1 MPLSAVIVDDEQL
14 ARDELAYLL
23 KDVGDINVVAQ
34 GKNGVEAVNLIRE
47 HNPDLVFLD
56 VQMPGL
62 DGFGVIKKLLDRKV
76 PLPKIVFATAFDQ
89 YAVKAFEVN
98 AVDYLLKPFDK
109 KRVVQSVQKARAKLE
124 SSATS
129 SDKLETLVRMLES
142 QKPQTSKILIK
153 AAGRLFLV
161 DQKDICYASIEDGVI
176 SVATSGPAGMEGQS
190 NCRTLEE
197 LLDSLDPN
205 LFWRAHRS
213 YLVNINRIK
222 EVVPWFKSSYQLRMD
237 DKKRV
242 VQSVQ
247 KARAK
252 LESSTT
258 SSDKLETLV
267 RMLESQ
273 KPQTSKILIKAAGRL
288 FLVDQKDIC
297 YASIEDGVISV
308 ATSGPAG
315 MEGQSNC
322 RTLEELLDSLD
333 PNLFWRAHRS
343 YLVNINRIKE
353 VVPWFKSSYQ
363 LRMDDKKQTEIP
375 VSRAQTRRLRELF
388 GL

>member
-14 ARDELAYLL
+14 ARDELAFLL
-23 KDVGDINVVAQ
+23 KEVDDINVVAQ
-34 GKNGVEAVNLIRE
+34 GKNGLEAVQLIRE

-62 DGFGVIKKLLDRKV
+62 DGFGVIKKLLDKKV

-109 KRVVQSVQKARAKLE
+109 KRVAQSVEKARAKTE
-124 SSATS
+124 NAAAPTE
-129 SDKLETLVRMLES
+129 KLETLVRMLES
-142 QKPQTSKILIK
+142 QKSPTSKILIK

-176 SVATSGPAGMEGQS
+176 SVVTAGANGLEGQS

-197 LLDSLDPN
+197 LLASLDSK

-213 YLVNINRIK
+213 YLVNINRI
-222 EVVPWFKSSYQLRMD
+222 R
-237 DKKRV
+237 
-242 VQSVQ
+242 
-247 KARAK
+247 
-252 LESSTT
+252 
-258 SSDKLETLV
+258 
-267 RMLESQ
+267 
-273 KPQTSKILIKAAGRL
+273 
-288 FLVDQKDIC
+288 
-297 YASIEDGVISV
+297 
-308 ATSGPAG
+308 
-315 MEGQSNC
+315 
-322 RTLEELLDSLD
+322 
-333 PNLFWRAHRS
+333 
-343 YLVNINRIKE
+343 E

-363 LRMDDKKQTEIP
+363 LRMDDKKQTEVP
-375 VSRAQTRRLRELF
+375 VSRAQTKRLRELF

>member
-1 MPLSAVIVDDEQL
+1 MIDAATAHSYTSNSPNQMSISTLIVDDEQL
-14 ARDELAYLL
+14 ARDELAFLL
-23 KDVGDINVVAQ
+23 KGLDDVEVVAQ
-34 GKNGVEAVNLIRE
+34 GKNGVEAISLIRE

-62 DGFGVIKKLLDRKV
+62 DGFGVIKKLLDRKL

-109 KRVVQSVQKARAKLE
+109 KRVAQSVQKARAKLD
-124 SSATS
+124 SATS
-129 SDKLETLVRMLES
+129 SSDKLDSLISMLES
-142 QKPQTSKILIK
+142 QKPQASKVLLK

-161 DQKDICYASIEDGVI
+161 NQKDVCFASIEDGTI
-176 SVATSGPAGMEGQS
+176 SV
-190 NCRTLEE
+190 
-197 LLDSLDPN
+197 
-205 LFWRAHRS
+205 
-213 YLVNINRIK
+213 V
-222 EVVPWFKSSYQLRMD
+222 
-237 DKKRV
+237 
-242 VQSVQ
+242 
-247 KARAK
+247 
-252 LESSTT
+252 TT
-258 SSDKLETLV
+258 G
-267 RMLESQ
+267 
-273 KPQTSKILIKAAGRL
+273 I
-288 FLVDQKDIC
+288 
-297 YASIEDGVISV
+297 
-308 ATSGPAG
+308 AG

-375 VSRAQTRRLRELF
+375 VSRAQTKRLRELF